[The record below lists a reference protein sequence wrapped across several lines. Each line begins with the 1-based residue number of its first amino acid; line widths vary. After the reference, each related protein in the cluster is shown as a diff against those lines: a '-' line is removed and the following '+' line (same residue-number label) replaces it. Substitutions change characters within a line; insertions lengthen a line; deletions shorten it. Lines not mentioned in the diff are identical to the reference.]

1 MATRRPN
8 WRGVRRHRSYSVD
21 EAARTVDVSKGTVR
35 RWTKTGLPAITDRKP
50 TLILGSDLID
60 FIKSRRQPKQRCQ
73 LDECYCFACRAPRR
87 PAFNEVEYVPLTS
100 TSGNLR
106 ALCIKCST
114 VMHKRVSTA
123 ILAVLGAIVS
133 VTIKQADK
141 PISKSD
147 GPCLNDNFERET

>member
-21 EAARTVDVSKGTVR
+21 EAARTVDVGKGTVR

-60 FIKSRRQPKQRCQ
+60 FIKSRGSPSSAVSRTK
-73 LDECYCFACRAPRR
+73 CYCFACRAPRR
-87 PAFNEVEYVPLTS
+87 PAFNAVEYVPLTP

-106 ALCIKCST
+106 ALCTMST

-123 ILAVLGAIVS
+123 SLAALQAILS
-133 VTIKQADK
+133 VTVTQADK

-147 GPCLNDNFERET
+147 GPCLNDNFEREP